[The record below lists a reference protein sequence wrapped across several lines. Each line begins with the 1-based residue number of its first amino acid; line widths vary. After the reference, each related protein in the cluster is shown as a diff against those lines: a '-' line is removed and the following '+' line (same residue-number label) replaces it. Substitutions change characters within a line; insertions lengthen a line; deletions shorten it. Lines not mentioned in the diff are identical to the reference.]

1 VAPVSV
7 AGALLPVLIL
17 YGGVAYGA
25 FTLIV
30 WRHAEFVRPQLARS

>member
-1 VAPVSV
+1 VAPLSV

-17 YGGVAYGA
+17 YGAIAYA
-25 FTLIV
+25 VFTIVV

>member
-1 VAPVSV
+1 
-7 AGALLPVLIL
+7 VLVL
-17 YGGVAYGA
+17 YGAAAYGA